1 MLKSYFWIVTTCYIG
16 GIATYPQFHVPDD
29 STLAWQFASVQL
41 FFRRLGAWDCYTSG
55 LPHPRCKIR
64 VKRCGKTMGRNPRL
78 ENDVSKLNSI
88 ILDRRFSILCL
99 KKRTSLELSPP
110 EAASH
115 RCFIVSLLGDVGHW
129 VMLAM

>member
-64 VKRCGKTMGRNPRL
+64 VKRCGKTMGNPEVFTYKAGASAAMSGAQAAAPMLQAR
-78 ENDVSKLNSI
+78 
-88 ILDRRFSILCL
+88 
-99 KKRTSLELSPP
+99 ELGFH
-110 EAASH
+110 EDYIETA
-115 RCFIVSLLGDVGHW
+115 
-129 VMLAM
+129 